1 MYINNT
7 YLTLSV
13 FLTEELEI
21 TQLGKPVTDESQK
34 QVKSGQSEILTSI
47 AFWYKQ
53 ASQTELKTLWQ
64 DLNVFSKYDEKV
76 VCGRISKQI

>member
-47 AFWYKQ
+47 AF
-53 ASQTELKTLWQ
+53 
-64 DLNVFSKYDEKV
+64 
-76 VCGRISKQI
+76 

>member
-53 ASQTELKTLWQ
+53 ASQTWTKDIMAGFEHVFKVWWEGGLW
-64 DLNVFSKYDEKV
+64 
-76 VCGRISKQI
+76 